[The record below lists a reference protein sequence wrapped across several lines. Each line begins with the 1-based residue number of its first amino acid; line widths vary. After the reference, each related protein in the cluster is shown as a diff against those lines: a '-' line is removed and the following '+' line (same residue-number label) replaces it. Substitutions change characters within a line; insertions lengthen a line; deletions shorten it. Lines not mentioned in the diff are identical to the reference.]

1 MLVSH
6 LRAVRLFP
14 RTTSV
19 RRWQTSLA
27 SGAAAPASGDVLV
40 TALNGAQDISV
51 KAVSC
56 REVVQEAI
64 LRNDLSPQAGHALA
78 EVMACTLMMGSG
90 YKDEETLQVNIV
102 GTAGMKNVMAISDGK
117 LKVRGMVG
125 NPRFTTGGRD
135 GSPRTRELFGEEGQ
149 IQIVRNHPTW
159 KAPQVGIVALRDTS
173 ISLNL
178 ALYMTESEQRS
189 AFILTDVCVEGNLC
203 RHALAVCVERL
214 PGCTEEN
221 VESSVSNLE
230 KVERKGLRSYL
241 DRTDEERKN
250 DVGEFRDFTPALE
263 KILDDCIGTMNE
275 GELRWSKTPQFR
287 CSCGIEKVW
296 RTLRLLP
303 KTEVRSILDEEVNKE
318 GIEFGCEFCGT
329 KYKLAPSEV
338 EQQIFGPSSAD
349 N

>member
-1 MLVSH
+1 MD
-6 LRAVRLFP
+6 
-14 RTTSV
+14 
-19 RRWQTSLA
+19 
-27 SGAAAPASGDVLV
+27 GAAATSCSGDVLV

-102 GTAGMKNVMAISDGK
+102 GTAGMKNVMAISDGQ

-125 NPRFTTGGRD
+125 NPRFTAAAATTS
-135 GSPRTRELFGEEGQ
+135 GSPRTRELFGDEGQ

-173 ISLNL
+173 IALNL

-230 KVERKGLRSYL
+230 KVEKKGLRSYL

-250 DVGEFRDFTPALE
+250 DVGEFRDFTPALD
-263 KILDDCIGTMNE
+263 KILDDCIGSMNE
-275 GELRWSKTPQFR
+275 GELRWSKTPAFR

-303 KTEVRSILDEEVNKE
+303 KTEVRSILDDEVNKE

-329 KYKLAPSEV
+329 KYKLAPAQV
-338 EQQIFGPSSAD
+338 EKEIFAEKEKE
-349 N
+349 